1 MRMGIG
7 GWIGLIVGG
16 LGGLIGMTVAIMA
29 SPVFG
34 SVFALIFIVI
44 FGGMFWSFFFK
55 PMMTRNKLAKTGV
68 PAQAR
73 IVSLADTGVTINM
86 NPQIKLTLEV
96 TPPMG
101 APYMVETKQV
111 ISRLDTASYQ
121 PGTIL
126 PVIVDP
132 NDKNLIEI
140 NYDSSAQTAG
150 YSSGGYAPGGV
161 AQATDKILT
170 GPYAGMSAADANAM
184 IAKNNEENIQLMS
197 YGTESKAIVT
207 KYTWLGVYVNGENPF
222 VEVEVE
228 VMPSSGTPY
237 KAKAQGVVQTASVPK
252 YQPGAEIYIKYDP
265 NNPNK
270 ITMFHST

>member
-1 MRMGIG
+1 MGIG

-16 LGGLIGMTVAIMA
+16 LGGLIGLTVAIMA

-34 SVFALIFIVI
+34 SVFAVIFIVI
-44 FGGMFWSFFFK
+44 FGGMFWTLFFK

-68 PAQAR
+68 PASAR
-73 IVSLADTGVTINM
+73 VVSVSDTGVTVNN
-86 NPQIKLTLEV
+86 NPQIKMVLEV

-101 APYMVETKQV
+101 APYMVQMKQI
-111 ISRLDTASYQ
+111 ISRLDTFSYQ
-121 PGTIL
+121 PGITL

-132 NDKNLIEI
+132 NNKNLIEI
-140 NYDSSAQTAG
+140 NYDSNAQTSNLGSG
-150 YSSGGYAPGGV
+150 YQPGGV
-161 AQATDKILT
+161 AQPTDKIMT

-222 VEVEVE
+222 VEVEVQ
-228 VMPSSGTPY
+228 VMPTTGTPY
-237 KAKAQGVVQTASVPK
+237 KGKAMGVIQTASVPK
-252 YQPGAEIYIKYDP
+252 YQPGAEIYVKYDP
-265 NNPNK
+265 NNPSK
-270 ITMFHST
+270 ITMYHST